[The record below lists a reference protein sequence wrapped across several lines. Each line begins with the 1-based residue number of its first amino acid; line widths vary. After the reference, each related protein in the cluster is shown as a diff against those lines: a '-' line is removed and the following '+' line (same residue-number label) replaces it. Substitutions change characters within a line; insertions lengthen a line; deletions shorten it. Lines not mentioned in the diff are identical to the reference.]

1 MRNGPTASA
10 TDTAMRNSWNEK
22 KKNTNV
28 NWLTWEEQVHVLSKF
43 WGFHDYPI
51 PDVP

>member
-1 MRNGPTASA
+1 MRNELTASA

-22 KKNTNV
+22 KNTNV
-28 NWLTWEEQVHVLSKF
+28 NWLTLEEQVHVLSKF
-43 WGFHDYPI
+43 WGFYDYPI

>member
-22 KKNTNV
+22 KKNQSK
-28 NWLTWEEQVHVLSKF
+28 LQSKLHVLSKF
-43 WGFHDYPI
+43 WGFHDHPI

>member
-22 KKNTNV
+22 KKNTKV
-28 NWLTWEEQVHVLSKF
+28 NCLSLEEQVHVLSKF
-43 WGFHDYPI
+43 WGFNDHPI
-51 PDVP
+51 PDVL